1 MKLKVILNDLLMSY
15 VSNIVQ
21 PSYRLQIP
29 IDKAIEMQDML
40 VANYE
45 KRINQLITD
54 ALKEEHDTK

>member
-1 MKLKVILNDLLMSY
+1 MSY